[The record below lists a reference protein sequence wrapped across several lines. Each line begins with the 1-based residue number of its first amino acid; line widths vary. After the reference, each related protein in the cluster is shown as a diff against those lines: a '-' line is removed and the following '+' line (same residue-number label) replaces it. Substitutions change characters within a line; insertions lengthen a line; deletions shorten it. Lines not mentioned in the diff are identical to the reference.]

1 MTFLPSRRAKRVA
14 AALAGVAL
22 SAIALSA
29 CAGGGSTA
37 GDGGSAAP
45 AEDGNYGELN
55 LQLSW
60 ILNEEFA
67 GEYFADTKGYFEEA
81 GFSGVNLVPGPST
94 GVAEL
99 LSGSADAALSDAVSV
114 GSAVAS
120 EGAPVKIIGTT
131 FQRNPFTILS
141 LKDGGDIAT
150 VDDLKGKKIGI
161 QDSNTSLFN
170 AFLKANDI
178 DPSELTIVPVQYDPA
193 PLVNGEVDG
202 FMAFLTNEAVT
213 VASQGLATTN
223 LPFADNGLPFMA
235 EAVVVTDDSIANER
249 EKLKALLTAEI
260 RGWTDAL
267 KDPEE
272 GSRLAVEVYGKD
284 LDLNPE
290 NSLAGAKA
298 QNELVVS
305 DETKENGLFT
315 ISDDLQEATLKSLAD
330 AGITLEKDQLFDLSL
345 LKEVYDEN
353 PDLKNYA
360 G

>member
-1 MTFLPSRRAKRVA
+1 MTFLSSRRAQRAA

-22 SAIALSA
+22 SALALTA
-29 CAGGGSTA
+29 CAGGASSGGG
-37 GDGGSAAP
+37 GDASADSG
-45 AEDGNYGELN
+45 DGNYGELN

-67 GEYFADTKGYFEEA
+67 GEYFADTKGYFTDA
-81 GFSGVNLVPGPST
+81 GFSGVNLIPGPST

-161 QDSNTSLFN
+161 QDSNTALFT
-170 AFLKANDI
+170 AFLKANGLSASDM
-178 DPSELTIVPVQYDPA
+178 TIVPVQYDPA

-235 EAVVVTDDSIANER
+235 EAVVVTDDSIKNER
-249 EKLKALLTAEI
+249 EKLKALLKAEI
-260 RGWTDAL
+260 QGWTDAL

-272 GSRLAVEVYGKD
+272 GSRLAVEQYGKD

-330 AGITLEKDQLFDLSL
+330 AGLTLEKDQLFDLSL